1 MIIFIDVKS
10 LQLDIFLLNK
20 YQNYNI
26 GKDNILALETIYLNI
41 INISIYKIIYL
52 LYLINVL

>member
-26 GKDNILALETIYLNI
+26 GKDNILALETNELTGY
-41 INISIYKIIYL
+41 
-52 LYLINVL
+52 